1 MSIVNRRNAV
11 LGWVVMAGARRALDR
26 KVKGGKSARSEAD
39 AKAAKKAEAKAA
51 KKAEAKEGGSKRRW
65 GAGIAALAALGVGAA
80 TYVRSRGRGSRTET
94 LDPVP

>member
-11 LGWVVMAGARRALDR
+11 LGWVVWAGAKRAMDR
-26 KVKGGKSARSEAD
+26 KAKARARAEANEKPAKKSEAD
-39 AKAAKKAEAKAA
+39 
-51 KKAEAKEGGSKRRW
+51 EGGSKRRW

-80 TYVRSRGRGSRTET
+80 TYVRSRGRGGRSET